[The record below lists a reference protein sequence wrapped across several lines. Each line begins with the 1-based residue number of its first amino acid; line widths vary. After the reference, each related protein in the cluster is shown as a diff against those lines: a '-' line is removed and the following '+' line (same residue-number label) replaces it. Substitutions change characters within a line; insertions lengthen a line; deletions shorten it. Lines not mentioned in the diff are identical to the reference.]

1 MRRKTP
7 KEAHPVEPK
16 SHIVNATNRLQGGF
30 PRLGVTTMTNLN
42 EKIALVTGASSGIGA
57 ATALKLAEAGARV
70 GIAARRTGKLNELK
84 TKIEAVGGEA
94 MVLEMDVVD
103 PTSVEASVKTLVN
116 TYGAIDI
123 LVNNAGLMPLS
134 DIDQFKVDEWHRMV
148 DVNVKG
154 LFNTTAAVLPQMIKQ
169 HSGHVFNMSSIAGR
183 KVFKGLS
190 VYCATKH
197 AVAAFSDGLR
207 MEVGPKHNIRVTC
220 IQPGAVATELYD
232 HITDPGYRQQMDDL
246 AGQMTFLKGEDIGD
260 TVVFAAQAPA
270 HVDVA
275 ELFVLPVEQG
285 W

>member
-1 MRRKTP
+1 
-7 KEAHPVEPK
+7 
-16 SHIVNATNRLQGGF
+16 
-30 PRLGVTTMTNLN
+30 MTNLN
-42 EKIALVTGASSGIGA
+42 GKIALVTGASSGIGA
-57 ATALKLAEAGARV
+57 ATALKLAEAGAKV
-70 GIAARRTGKLNELK
+70 GIAARRTEKLNAVK
-84 TKIEAVGGEA
+84 DKVEAVGSEA
-94 MVLEMDVVD
+94 LVLEMDVVD
-103 PTSVEASVKTLVN
+103 QASIDTGVKKLIETH
-116 TYGAIDI
+116 GAIDI

-134 DIDQFKVDEWHRMV
+134 DIDQFKVDEWHKML

-154 LFNTTAAVLPQMIKQ
+154 LLNTTAAVLPQMIKQ

-232 HITDPGYRQQMDDL
+232 HITDPVYRNQMDEL
-246 AGQMTFLKGEDIGD
+246 SGQMTFLQGEDIGD
-260 TVVFAAQAPA
+260 TIVFAAQAPT

>member
-1 MRRKTP
+1 MW
-7 KEAHPVEPK
+7 
-16 SHIVNATNRLQGGF
+16 G
-30 PRLGVTTMTNLN
+30 
-42 EKIALVTGASSGIGA
+42 
-57 ATALKLAEAGARV
+57 
-70 GIAARRTGKLNELK
+70 
-84 TKIEAVGGEA
+84 
-94 MVLEMDVVD
+94 
-103 PTSVEASVKTLVN
+103 
-116 TYGAIDI
+116 
-123 LVNNAGLMPLS
+123 
-134 DIDQFKVDEWHRMV
+134 MV

-260 TVVFAAQAPA
+260 TIVFAAQAPA

>member
-1 MRRKTP
+1 
-7 KEAHPVEPK
+7 
-16 SHIVNATNRLQGGF
+16 
-30 PRLGVTTMTNLN
+30 MTNLDG
-42 EKIALVTGASSGIGA
+42 KIALVTGASSGIGA
-57 ATALKLAEAGARV
+57 ATAMKLAAAGVKV
-70 GIAARRTGKLNELK
+70 GIAARRVERLEDLK
-84 TKIEAVGGEA
+84 SRIEAAGGEA
-94 MVLEMDVVD
+94 LVIEMDVVD
-103 PTSVEASVKTLVN
+103 PTSVEAGVQSLVDA
-116 TYGAIDI
+116 YGAIDI

-154 LFNTTAAVLPQMIKQ
+154 LLNTTAAVLPQMIRQ
-169 HSGHVFNMSSIAGR
+169 HSGHVFNLSSIAGR

-207 MEVGPKHNIRVTC
+207 MEIGAKHNIRVTC

-232 HITDPGYRQQMDDL
+232 QITDPGYRQQMDDL
-246 AGQMTFLKGEDIGD
+246 ASQMTFLQGGDIGD
-260 TVVFAAQAPA
+260 TIVFAAQAPA
-270 HVDVA
+270 HVNVA